1 MAEIAYAGC
10 AIAAMVCAWLLLR
23 AYLRS
28 RFRLLLW
35 GGLCFIGL
43 TANNVLLLVDK
54 VVLPAVDLSLIRLS
68 IGLVALLVFLAGLI
82 LDGDV

>member
-1 MAEIAYAGC
+1 MAEVAYAGC
-10 AIAAMVCAWLLLR
+10 AIAAALCAWLLLR

-28 RFRLLLW
+28 RYRLLLW

-43 TANNVLLLVDK
+43 TANNVLLLLDK
-54 VVLPAVDLSLIRLS
+54 VVFPAVDLSLFRLS
-68 IGLVALLVFLAGLI
+68 IGLVAVLVFLAGLI